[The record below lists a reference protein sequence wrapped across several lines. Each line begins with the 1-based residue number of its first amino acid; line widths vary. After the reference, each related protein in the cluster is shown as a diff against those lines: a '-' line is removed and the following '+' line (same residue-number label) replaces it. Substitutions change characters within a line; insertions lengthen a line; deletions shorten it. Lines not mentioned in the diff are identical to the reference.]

1 MERNDN
7 IIKFRKKPF
16 YKDLGIIIFVVIAFY
31 ILISVILYF
40 KSDPIKGYEV
50 KEGSLSVANNYTGFI
65 IRKEDVITSNDA
77 GYINFYAR
85 EGEKVACND
94 LLYSIDGTGK
104 LNDLFNS
111 DSNTEQTLSEDEL
124 KEIKSDIIKF
134 AKDFDKNN
142 FMNVYDFK
150 YNLQGSALKISNL
163 KILNNIEGL
172 SSGLSA
178 SGIKLN
184 YSPRSGYVVYN
195 IDGYETL
202 SANDVTYDLL
212 SKDKEYEK
220 KPTINNTLVAGGDN
234 IYKYITDENWQIV
247 IKVDEEKAQMLEEE
261 EYVKIKFLK
270 TGDCSN
276 ARTEILRNGDELF
289 CILNLNNSVVSY
301 CTDRYLDIEL
311 DFDKDTGLKIPI
323 SSIAEREFYLIPQ
336 EYAISVDENMDIGTF
351 IKESYMEDGT
361 LTTQKVEL
369 TIYNADDNDYYIDDE
384 TLTMGCNFVKTDSDS
399 KYSLSRKAKLIGVYN
414 INKGYAD
421 FRQIIKLY
429 ENEEYA
435 IVKSNTNY
443 GLSCYDYIVLDAS
456 NVKDQEFV
464 YD

>member
-7 IIKFRKKPF
+7 IIKFKKKAF
-16 YKDLGIIIFVVIAFY
+16 YKDLGIIIFIVIAFY
-31 ILISVILYF
+31 LIISLILYF

-50 KEGSLSVANNYTGFI
+50 KEGSLSVANNYTGI
-65 IRKEDVITSNDA
+65 IFRSEEVVTSTDA

-85 EGEKVACND
+85 EGERVACGD
-94 LLYSIDGTGK
+94 LIYSVDGTGK
-104 LNDLFNS
+104 LSDLV
-111 DSNTEQTLSEDEL
+111 NTDTGTDQALTEDEL

-134 AKDFDKNN
+134 SKDFDKNS

-172 SSGLSA
+172 SSGLTA

-195 IDGYETL
+195 IDGYEDM
-202 SANDVTYDLL
+202 SVNDVTKDLL
-212 SKDKEYEK
+212 SDDKYEK
-220 KPTINNTLVAGGDN
+220 NPVINNTLVAGGDK
-234 IYKYITDENWQIV
+234 IYKYITDENWQVV
-247 IKVDEEKAQMLEEE
+247 INVDEEKAQMLEEA

-276 ARTEILRNGDELF
+276 ARTEILRNGNETF
-289 CILNLNNSVVSY
+289 CILNFNNSVVAY
-301 CTDRYLDIEL
+301 CTDRYIDIEL

-323 SSIAEREFYLIPQ
+323 SSIAEREFFLIPKD
-336 EYAISVDENMDIGTF
+336 YAVSVDESAGIATF
-351 IKESYMEDGT
+351 IKEAYMDDGT
-361 LTTQKVEL
+361 VTSQKVEL
-369 TIYNADDNDYYIDDE
+369 TIYNEDENDFYIDDE
-384 TLTMGCNFVKTDSDS
+384 TLTPGSNFIKADSES
-399 KYSLSRKAKLIGVYN
+399 KYPLSRKAKLIGVYN

-429 ENEEYA
+429 ENDEYA

-456 NVKDQEFV
+456 SVTDKEFV

>member
-7 IIKFRKKPF
+7 IVKFKRKPF
-16 YKDLGIIIFVVIAFY
+16 FKDLGIIVFVVIAFY
-31 ILISVILYF
+31 LIISVILYF

-50 KEGSLSVANNYTGFI
+50 KKGSLSVANNYTGI
-65 IRKEDVITSNDA
+65 ILRKEEVVTSTDA
-77 GYINFYAR
+77 GYINYYAR
-85 EGEKVACND
+85 EGEKVACGD
-94 LLYSIDGTGK
+94 LIYSVDGTGK
-104 LNDLFNS
+104 LADMMS
-111 DSNTEQTLSEDEL
+111 EDAADSEGLNEDEL
-124 KEIKSDIIKF
+124 KEIKSDLIKF

-142 FMNVYDFK
+142 FTSVYDFK

-172 SSGLSA
+172 SSGMAA

-184 YSPRSGYVVYN
+184 YSPKSGYVVYN
-195 IDGYETL
+195 IDGYEDLKLYDITSDML
-202 SANDVTYDLL
+202 SND
-212 SKDKEYEK
+212 KYEK
-220 KPTINNTLVAGGDN
+220 NPMINNTLVANGDK
-234 IYKYITDENWQIV
+234 IYKYVTDENWQIV
-247 IKVDEEKAQMLEEE
+247 IKVDEEKAQLMEEA

-276 ARTEILRNGDELF
+276 ARTEIITNGDDLF
-289 CILNLNNSVVSY
+289 CVLNLNNSVVTY
-301 CTDRYLDIEL
+301 CMDRYVDIEL
-311 DFDKDTGLKIPI
+311 DFDKEPGLKIPI
-323 SSIAEREFYLIPQ
+323 SSIAEREFYLVPKD
-336 EYAISVDENMDIGTF
+336 YAVTVDESAGVATF

-361 LTTQKVEL
+361 LTTQTIEL
-369 TIYNADDNDYYIDDE
+369 TIYNEDDKDFYIDDD
-384 TLTMGCNFVKTDSDS
+384 TLTMGMNLVKTNSDS
-399 KYSLSRKAKLIGVYN
+399 KYPLSRKATLIGVYN

-456 NVKDQEFV
+456 SVKDQEFV